1 MDLNSS
7 DSDSDP
13 EDTGKL
19 ALVPRT
25 TPCAASAPP
34 RPAASSTAL
43 PPGWKRCNSSSN
55 VYFNIEMD
63 INTNILTC
71 SDAQRTIS
79 LCSHSDS
86 HENRHI

>member
-19 ALVPRT
+19 ALVPRA

-34 RPAASSTAL
+34 RPAAASTAL

-55 VYFNIEMD
+55 H
-63 INTNILTC
+63 
-71 SDAQRTIS
+71 R
-79 LCSHSDS
+79 
-86 HENRHI
+86 